1 MKLNINKACDLSSI
15 SVLPPH
21 ARRSSV
27 GQTGAETSVFGKIQT
42 AQFRSQQSQQSFS
55 QGVSSQPGMFSQF
68 SQNSL
73 DEIATSEQRFDSQEK
88 ENSARRTSC
97 LPLINHTKEESQL
110 QLPRNS
116 TNYMHKRSAND
127 SRCQISE
134 QLEHRIGVMET
145 SLNRLGMILDSIQS
159 DIIQVKRG
167 IKEMSSGTESLWK
180 KLVAH
185 NEAVQL
191 MSSGQENIKASF
203 EGLSKSMSEELRRN
217 LPQEHLKEISTVV
230 STLPEKIETC
240 IVKLRDDL
248 KKSLMEEIQAVAH
261 SMKAPSQK
269 FAVAASQPEV
279 INNPIA
285 LLDLQYLNAEKHG
298 NEQTPSLPKIEMGS
312 WNSARDKPAN
322 RNGINSKQRLNGDL
336 SYVQQE
342 TQHKVTVGL
351 EEDSDEG
358 FSCLLNDQGSG
369 SVKYTMDDSKED
381 IKRMLRK
388 ARRRKRKHC
397 NTVIID

>member
-21 ARRSSV
+21 ARRTSV
-27 GQTGAETSVFGKIQT
+27 GPTGAETSVFGKIQT

-88 ENSARRTSC
+88 ENSTRRTSC

-116 TNYMHKRSAND
+116 SSYMHKRSANEF
-127 SRCQISE
+127 RCQTSE

-145 SLNRLGMILDSIQS
+145 SMNRLGMVLDSIQS

-203 EGLSKSMSEELRRN
+203 EGLSKSMSEELRQN
-217 LPQEHLKEISTVV
+217 SPQEHLKEISTIV

-279 INNPIA
+279 INNRIA
-285 LLDLQYLNAEKHG
+285 LLDLQYLNVEKHG
-298 NEQTPSLPKIEMGS
+298 NEQAPSFPKIEMGS
-312 WNSARDKPAN
+312 WNSVRDKPAN
-322 RNGINSKQRLNGDL
+322 KNRINSNQRLNRDL

-358 FSCLLNDQGSG
+358 FSCLLNDRGSG
-369 SVKYTMDDSKED
+369 SVNYTMDDSKED

>member
-1 MKLNINKACDLSSI
+1 
-15 SVLPPH
+15 
-21 ARRSSV
+21 
-27 GQTGAETSVFGKIQT
+27 
-42 AQFRSQQSQQSFS
+42 
-55 QGVSSQPGMFSQF
+55 
-68 SQNSL
+68 
-73 DEIATSEQRFDSQEK
+73 
-88 ENSARRTSC
+88 
-97 LPLINHTKEESQL
+97 
-110 QLPRNS
+110 
-116 TNYMHKRSAND
+116 
-127 SRCQISE
+127 
-134 QLEHRIGVMET
+134 
-145 SLNRLGMILDSIQS
+145 
-159 DIIQVKRG
+159 
-167 IKEMSSGTESLWK
+167 
-180 KLVAH
+180 
-185 NEAVQL
+185 

-217 LPQEHLKEISTVV
+217 LPQEHLKEISTIV
-230 STLPEKIETC
+230 STLPDKIETC

-279 INNPIA
+279 INNRIA
-285 LLDLQYLNAEKHG
+285 LLDLQYLNVEKHG
-298 NEQTPSLPKIEMGS
+298 NEQTSSFPKIEMGS
-312 WNSARDKPAN
+312 WNSVRDKPAN
-322 RNGINSKQRLNGDL
+322 KNGINSNQRLNRDL

-358 FSCLLNDQGSG
+358 FSCLLNDHGSG
-369 SVKYTMDDSKED
+369 PVNYTMDNSKED